1 MTISAEGNPDK
12 TQNCDGSNVDD
23 DFEKIGT
30 ENNDE
35 KNENIDLEYND
46 E

>member
-1 MTISAEGNPDK
+1 MTISAEGNRHKMQSRDA
-12 TQNCDGSNVDD
+12 GNVDD

>member
-1 MTISAEGNPDK
+1 MTISAEGNPHK
-12 TQNCDGSNVDD
+12 MQSHDGGNIDD
-23 DFEKIGT
+23 DFEKNGT
-30 ENNDE
+30 EYNDE

>member
-12 TQNCDGSNVDD
+12 TQNCDGGNVDD

-30 ENNDE
+30 EITMR
-35 KNENIDLEYND
+35 KMKI
-46 E
+46 